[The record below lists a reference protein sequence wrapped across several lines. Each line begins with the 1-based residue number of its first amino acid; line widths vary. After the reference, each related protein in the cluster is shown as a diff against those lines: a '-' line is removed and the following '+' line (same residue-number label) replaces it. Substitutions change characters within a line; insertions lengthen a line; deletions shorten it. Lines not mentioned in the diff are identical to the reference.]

1 MSDRFEGK
9 VAIVTGGATGIG
21 RGIAQAFAREG
32 AKVVVVT
39 DSNVTGA
46 EETVASIKHADG
58 EATFVKCDVTNETD
72 VAAMVAACVKA
83 YGRLDY
89 ACNNAGV
96 GPDGKRFPV
105 IDIADSPREIW
116 DKTVGINL
124 TGVFLCLKHEIRQ
137 MTAQGHGGAI
147 VNTSSVGS
155 LKPLAGFAAYA
166 SSKAGLNTLTRV
178 AAQEAAPA
186 RIKVNAI
193 MPCPTERTM
202 LLDNLAGADPNMREF
217 MANGIPLGRL
227 ATPEDMAA
235 AVMWL
240 CSDESFLTGHALP
253 VDGGMLSA

>member
-1 MSDRFEGK
+1 MSNGFEGK

-21 RGIAQAFAREG
+21 RGVAQAFAREG
-32 AKVVVVT
+32 ARVVVVT

-46 EETVASIKHADG
+46 EETVASIKTAGG

-72 VAAMVAACVKA
+72 VAAMVAAGIKA

-137 MTAQGHGGAI
+137 MKEQGSGGAI
-147 VNTSSVGS
+147 VNISSIGAVD
-155 LKPLAGFAAYA
+155 PVPGFSAYA
-166 SSKAGLNTLTRV
+166 SSKAGLNALTLT
-178 AAQEAAPA
+178 AAKENAKHG
-186 RIKVNAI
+186 IKVNAV
-193 MPCPTERTM
+193 MPGPTENTK
-202 LLDNLAGADPNMREF
+202 LFEYLTAADPSMKEH
-217 MANGIPLGRL
+217 MASSIPMGRL
-227 ATPEDMAA
+227 CTPEDMAA
-235 AVMWL
+235 AVLWF
-240 CSDESFLTGHALP
+240 CSDESFVTGRALP
-253 VDGGMLSA
+253 VDGGMLST